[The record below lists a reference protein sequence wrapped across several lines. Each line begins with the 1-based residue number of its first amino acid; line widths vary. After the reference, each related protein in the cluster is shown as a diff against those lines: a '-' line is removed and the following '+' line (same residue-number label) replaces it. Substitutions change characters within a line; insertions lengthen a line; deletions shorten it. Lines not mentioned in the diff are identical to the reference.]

1 MLKLYIYD
9 VINVIL
15 EFVNMKLF
23 SKLSI
28 ILFALS
34 GSILLSA
41 SGGGHKH
48 YNVSYENKED
58 LELNRKLL
66 NIKHKILEQKA
77 ELEEATNIFKS
88 EMNFPFEGT
97 AKIHKLGF
105 EDGSTFI
112 FIKESPIPIK
122 ILFKGQYLLDN
133 KQLIDKVGKVIK
145 FRVSNVDFVPEPI
158 NKTLRIPLT
167 DSPYWI
173 HLTFSNYG
181 KGTDGDFVDNLK
193 PNSIPY

>member
-1 MLKLYIYD
+1 
-9 VINVIL
+9 
-15 EFVNMKLF
+15 MKIF
-23 SKLSI
+23 SKLSTVVV
-28 ILFALS
+28 AL
-34 GSILLSA
+34 GASILIGA
-41 SGGGHKH
+41 SGGGGHGHHKA
-48 YNVSYENKED
+48 NYENKED

-66 NIKHKILEQKA
+66 NVKHKILEQKA

-88 EMNFPFEGT
+88 EISSPFEGT
-97 AKIHKLGF
+97 AKIHKIYF
-105 EDGSTFI
+105 EDGNTYI

-133 KQLIDKVGKVIK
+133 QQLKDKVGKVVK
-145 FRVSNVDFVPEPI
+145 FKVSNVDFVPEPI

-181 KGTDGDFVDNLK
+181 KGTNGDFVDNLK
-193 PNSIPY
+193 PDSIPY

>member
-1 MLKLYIYD
+1 
-9 VINVIL
+9 
-15 EFVNMKLF
+15 MKLF

-28 ILFALS
+28 IALALS
-34 GSILLSA
+34 GSVLISA
-41 SGGGHKH
+41 SGGGPKH
-48 YNVSYENKED
+48 YNASYENKED

-66 NIKHKILEQKA
+66 NVKYKILEQKS
-77 ELEEATNIFKS
+77 ELEEATNLFKAEIS
-88 EMNFPFEGT
+88 TPIEGT
-97 AKIHKLGF
+97 AKVHKLGF
-105 EDGSTFI
+105 EDGNTYM

-145 FRVSNVDFVPEPI
+145 FKVSNVDFVPEPI

>member
-1 MLKLYIYD
+1 MK
-9 VINVIL
+9 IL
-15 EFVNMKLF
+15 
-23 SKLSI
+23 SKLSNITLLLGASI
-28 ILFALS
+28 IIS
-34 GSILLSA
+34 GSG
-41 SGGGHKH
+41 SGHRH
-48 YNVSYENKED
+48 HNVSYENKED

-88 EMNFPFEGT
+88 EINIPFEGT
-97 AKIHKLGF
+97 AKVHKLYF
-105 EDGSTFI
+105 EDGNTYL

-133 KQLIDKVGKVIK
+133 KLLTDKVGKVIK
-145 FRVSNVDFVPEPI
+145 FRISNVDFIPEPI

-181 KGTDGDFVDNLK
+181 KGTNGDFVDNLK
-193 PNSIPY
+193 PDSIPY